1 MTQDHQTLPGSNWSA
16 LLRAFAT
23 EPGCCVFDVPESTSQ
38 PAAVQMLTATPYFRE
53 TRIAGFGHNSEL
65 SQRARR
71 APEAS
76 ADSPDA
82 WLPLKI
88 GFLGYGN
95 GEPQP
100 GVQVAEYDWA
110 IIREVQSGKLE
121 LVFHADCPASRR
133 ARVRERIEA
142 ARTTATSPAFFLKS
156 GFQPAQSRDEYLH
169 KLERIRD
176 YIQAGDVY
184 QVNYA
189 QQFTATYE
197 GDPMDAYIALHHAS
211 PSPCSVYLDTG
222 SRQLMSLSPERFLR
236 VHRDGSVETRP
247 IKGTRRRGTTEAE
260 DREMVRELTTSTKD
274 RAENLMIVDLLRNDL
289 GKCCEIGS
297 VRAEPLFALESFANV
312 HHLVSTVTGRLA
324 PELSPLDL
332 LLSAFPGGS
341 ITGAPKV
348 RAMEIIREL
357 EPVPRGAYCGSFFH
371 WTPRNGFDSTIAIR
385 TLECRQGT
393 VDCKGGGGIVA
404 DSVPE
409 EEYRESINKVRLF
422 MDTLENLNA

>member
-1 MTQDHQTLPGSNWSA
+1 MTQHYQTLPPVSWDA
-16 LLRAFAT
+16 LQRAFAP
-23 EPGCCVFDVPESTSQ
+23 EPGCCVFDMPDTTHG
-38 PAAVQMLTATPYFRE
+38 PAGLQALTALPCFRE
-53 TRIAGFGHNSEL
+53 TRVAGFGRNPAL
-65 SQRARR
+65 SAVARR
-71 APEAS
+71 RPGDRAL
-76 ADSPDA
+76 SPDD
-82 WLPLKI
+82 WLPLKV
-88 GFLGYGN
+88 GFLDYGN
-95 GEPQP
+95 GETQP

-110 IIREVQSGKLE
+110 IIHDIDHGELT
-121 LVFHADCPASRR
+121 LVFHPDCHGYRR
-133 ARVRERIEA
+133 TRIQDRIEA
-142 ARTTATSPAFFLKS
+142 ARREPPA
-156 GFQPAQSRDEYLH
+156 GAFQLESRFEAAQTREAYLQ
-169 KLERIRD
+169 KLERIQE

-189 QQFTATYE
+189 QQFCAPYT
-197 GDPMDAYIALHHAS
+197 GDPIEAYIALHRAS
-211 PSPCSVYLDTG
+211 PSPCSAYLDTG
-222 SRQLMSLSPERFLR
+222 DRQILSLSPERFLR
-236 VHRDGSVETRP
+236 VHNDGAVETRP
-247 IKGTRRRGTTEAE
+247 IKGTRKRGSTEAE
-260 DREMVRELTTSTKD
+260 DATMIRELTTSAKD

-289 GKCCEIGS
+289 GKCCETGS

-324 PELSPLDL
+324 EGLSPLDL

-385 TLECRQGT
+385 TLECRDGM

-422 MDTLENLNA
+422 MDTLEDLSG

>member
-1 MTQDHQTLPGSNWSA
+1 MTQDRQKLPYSNWDA
-16 LLRAFAT
+16 LLRAFAM
-23 EPGCCVFDVPESTSQ
+23 EPGCCVFDVPDTTHS
-38 PAAVQMLTATPYFRE
+38 PADVQVLTALPCFRE
-53 TRIAGFGHNSEL
+53 TRSAGFGQNTKL
-65 SQRARR
+65 SPRARR
-71 APEAS
+71 DPAARAQS
-76 ADSPDA
+76 SDD
-82 WLPLKI
+82 WLPLRV
-88 GFLGYGN
+88 GFLDYGN
-95 GEPQP
+95 GESHP
-100 GVQVAEYDWA
+100 GIQVAEYDWA
-110 IIREVQSGKLE
+110 IIRHIEQQALA
-121 LVFHADCPASRR
+121 LVFHPDCPESRR
-133 ARVRERIEA
+133 ARVRDRIEVA
-142 ARTTATSPAFFLKS
+142 LNGSRATTFQLKS
-156 GFQPAQSRDEYLH
+156 AFQAAQTREAYLQ
-169 KLERIRD
+169 KLTRIQE

-189 QQFTATYE
+189 QQFSAPYE
-197 GDPMDAYIALHHAS
+197 GDPIEAYIALHSAS

-222 SRQLMSLSPERFLR
+222 NRQVLSLSPERFLR
-236 VHRDGSVETRP
+236 VHNDRAVETRP
-247 IKGTRRRGTTEAE
+247 IKGTRKRGATQAE
-260 DREMVRELTTSTKD
+260 DEAMIRELTTSAKD

-289 GKCCEIGS
+289 GKCCQTGS
-297 VRAEPLFALESFANV
+297 VRAEPLFALESFTNV

-324 PELSPLDL
+324 EGLSPLDL

-385 TLECRQGT
+385 TLECRDGM

-422 MDTLENLNA
+422 MDTLEKLSD